1 MRRFPSR
8 TPVIASEHSIAKRP
22 AVNNAFSIEVGGNT
36 LNLLSL
42 ELNSAAP
49 VSIRARNHG

>member
-22 AVNNAFSIEVGGNT
+22 AVNNAFSIQVGGNT
-36 LNLLSL
+36 LNLLAL
-42 ELNSAAP
+42 QANSAAP
-49 VSIRARNHG
+49 VSIGARNHR